1 MKVPRIRIVWV
12 MFAVA
17 IAALDFWV
25 ILPNLGSLVG
35 ETETYLLLGAL
46 PMANVLAV
54 GMVIGQQRPGS
65 SPFSW
70 DLRRSVRWHWPFTSS
85 WRSSFHREVVW
96 PYLRPLVDPIYDT
109 IGFHRPFI
117 LIPILCSVGVLMLG
131 WPQLA
136 FALLGGFLF
145 RRFEITIAR
154 R

>member
-65 SPFSW
+65 SPFF
-70 DLRRSVRWHWPFTSS
+70 LGFEAFGAMALAVYVVLAR
-85 WRSSFHREVVW
+85 SFHREVVG

-117 LIPILCSVGVLMLG
+117 LIPVLCSVGVLMLG

>member
-1 MKVPRIRIVWV
+1 MV
-12 MFAVA
+12 AVA

-25 ILPNLGSLVG
+25 ILPNLGSLAG
-35 ETETYLLLGAL
+35 ETETYLLRGAL

-65 SPFSW
+65 SPF
-70 DLRRSVRWHWPFTSS
+70 LLGFETFGAMALALYVVLA
-85 WRSSFHREVVW
+85 SSFHREVVS
-96 PYLRPLVDPIYDT
+96 PYLSPLVDPIRDT

-117 LIPILCSVGVLMLG
+117 LIPVLCSVGVLMLG

-145 RRFEITIAR
+145 RRFKITITR